1 MTQVKEGDTVKIH
14 FTGRLEDGM
23 IFEHSKDGGPLELE
37 IGKGGIKG
45 LEKGIIGM
53 EVGEKKTIS
62 VPPGEGFGL
71 RREDAML
78 AVKKGDLPGEFSPTI
93 GHQVEVKGPD
103 GELYDAIIADIN
115 GDVITLDVN
124 HPLAGRTLIFDVD
137 LLEIL

>member
-1 MTQVKEGDTVKIH
+1 MTEVKEGDTVRIH

-23 IFEHSKDGGPLELE
+23 IFENSRDGGPLEIE

-45 LEKGIIGM
+45 LEEGIVGM
-53 EVGEKKTIS
+53 EAGEKKTIS
-62 VPPGEGFGL
+62 IPPEEGFGL

-78 AVKKGDLPGEFSPTI
+78 AVRRGDLPGAFSPTI

-103 GELYDAIIADIN
+103 GEVYDAIIADIN
-115 GDVITLDVN
+115 DDIITLDVN